1 MSIMKKFLLGIVTV
15 VALLLIVGAFWD
27 INVQKENQI
36 VKYQKELADRNKKM
50 MALEDSIRILND
62 RVEIYEITFEALRE
76 ADSAMVDKVFH
87 RIWNVREE

>member
-1 MSIMKKFLLGIVTV
+1 MKKFLLGIVTV

>member
-1 MSIMKKFLLGIVTV
+1 MKTFLLGIVTV
-15 VALLLIVGAFWD
+15 VAILLIVGAFWD
-27 INVQKENQI
+27 LDVQKENKI
-36 VKYQKELADRNKKM
+36 VKYQKELAERNKKM

-62 RVEIYEITFEALRE
+62 RVEIYEITFDALRE

>member
-1 MSIMKKFLLGIVTV
+1 MKKFLLGIVTV

-27 INVQKENQI
+27 VNVQKENQI

-50 MALEDSIRILND
+50 MALEDSIRILSD
-62 RVEIYEITFEALRE
+62 RVEIYEITFYALRE